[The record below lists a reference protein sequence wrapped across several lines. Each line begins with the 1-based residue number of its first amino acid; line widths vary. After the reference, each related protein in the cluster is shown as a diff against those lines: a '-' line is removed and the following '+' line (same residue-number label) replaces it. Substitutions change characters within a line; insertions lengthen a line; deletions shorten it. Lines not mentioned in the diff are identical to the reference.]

1 MWGAAAPKL
10 TSAAESSRFG
20 LAENFAPK
28 ALVVASD
35 PCRRT
40 YHQNNQ
46 SLPHSHSLNPDSCL
60 PLPCDHDPVGALF
73 VIRHQRSHSHR
84 CVQQQFSYFSAISTQ
99 AFTLP
104 RLQYKPMASPAPPS
118 TPKAASAPAATPDG
132 SQTPGKWRHPH
143 LNEVVRRQN
152 AGTFGDRNINKLVWN
167 TAALFATWVF
177 GDTVKSYSLWLQ
189 NISPISTYPDLSLLV
204 LRVIFALNILIAL
217 YPLFRPK
224 DNFSDIPLTPTQ
236 RSLLGLDPS
245 ATQSLTPG
253 TTQQIRFALVSKC
266 WRFRAQAIVRT
277 FIFAFSEP
285 VVAQSGHEWEQGERA
300 EAELRIFV
308 SARAQLILLALQR
321 IFL

>member
-1 MWGAAAPKL
+1 
-10 TSAAESSRFG
+10 
-20 LAENFAPK
+20 
-28 ALVVASD
+28 
-35 PCRRT
+35 
-40 YHQNNQ
+40 
-46 SLPHSHSLNPDSCL
+46 
-60 PLPCDHDPVGALF
+60 
-73 VIRHQRSHSHR
+73 
-84 CVQQQFSYFSAISTQ
+84 
-99 AFTLP
+99 
-104 RLQYKPMASPAPPS
+104 MASPAPPS

-253 TTQQIRFALVSKC
+253 TTYVPTFCVSERQPSQQIRFALVSKC

-285 VVAQSGHEWEQGERA
+285 VIAQSGHEWEQGERA

-308 SARAQLILLALQR
+308 STRAQLILLALQR

>member
-1 MWGAAAPKL
+1 
-10 TSAAESSRFG
+10 
-20 LAENFAPK
+20 
-28 ALVVASD
+28 
-35 PCRRT
+35 
-40 YHQNNQ
+40 
-46 SLPHSHSLNPDSCL
+46 
-60 PLPCDHDPVGALF
+60 
-73 VIRHQRSHSHR
+73 
-84 CVQQQFSYFSAISTQ
+84 
-99 AFTLP
+99 
-104 RLQYKPMASPAPPS
+104 MASPAPPS

-253 TTQQIRFALVSKC
+253 TTYVTPPRYRLSASRNASPASRSGSPLS
-266 WRFRAQAIVRT
+266 ASAG
-277 FIFAFSEP
+277 A
-285 VVAQSGHEWEQGERA
+285 SGHRLSSGPSFSPSPSPLLHKVVTNGSKESGRRPSFGSSSPLGRSSSFSPFKESSFKESTFKDSTSTFRESTMSTFSGMSSIAPATPSPVGGKRVSLGLSNKWLYERSRR
-300 EAELRIFV
+300 L
-308 SARAQLILLALQR
+308 SASNGSL
-321 IFL
+321 